1 MPKTAPYFD
10 VAFAPR
16 TKGATIYRWLYD
28 ELRRA
33 MLDGRLGAGKQ
44 LPSSR
49 ALAQQYGVARG
60 TVVAVFE
67 QLAAEGY
74 VETRVGAGSFVRSSL
89 PDRFL
94 RSEAPTRS
102 AARETSGAALSARG
116 KRLAQSPFPVGE
128 SKPSAS
134 AFRTDFPALD
144 VFPTALWS
152 RIAARRL
159 RRATRPLLLSG
170 EALGYRPLREA
181 IAAYLGPARGIA
193 CAADEVVI
201 TSGTQQSLDLVARLV
216 LDEGDRV
223 WVEDPGYPGAVA
235 LLRGLGAEV
244 CPVPVDAD
252 GIDCAEGKRRAEMA
266 KLAYVTPAHQFPLG
280 VALSAARRLELL
292 RWARGANSW
301 IFEDDYDGEYRFA
314 GRPLAALRS
323 LDQSGCVIY
332 AGSFSKTLFPTL
344 RLGYLVVPIR
354 LAAPLAAARSLID
367 RYPPVLEQAVLAD
380 FIAEGH
386 FGRHVRRM
394 RELYARKLE
403 VLRTAVDDELE
414 GLLDLVETR
423 AGLQTVG
430 WLARS
435 IRDQEAERAAAEVGL
450 DVAALSWFALE
461 RKVRPGL
468 MLGFAMADERTL
480 RQGVT
485 KLATVLRKLKRTR
498 APTCSER

>member
-10 VAFAPR
+10 VALAPR
-16 TKGATIYRWLYD
+16 GKETTLYRWLYD

-33 MLDGRLGAGKQ
+33 MLEGRLVAGKQ
-44 LPSSR
+44 MPSSR

-67 QLAAEGY
+67 QLTAEGY
-74 VETRVGAGSFVRSSL
+74 IESRVGAGSFVRQMRPELFL
-89 PDRFL
+89 P
-94 RSEAPTRS
+94 SEAPARP
-102 AARETSGAALSARG
+102 AAVRASGATLSGRG
-116 KRLAQSPFPVGE
+116 RRLAQSPFPVGE
-128 SKPSAS
+128 SKPGAV

-144 VFPTALWS
+144 AFPTALWS
-152 RIAARRL
+152 RVAARRL
-159 RRATRPLLLSG
+159 RRATRSMLSSG

-193 CAADEVVI
+193 CTADEVVI
-201 TSGTQQSLDLVARLV
+201 TSGTQQSLDLIVRLV

-223 WVEDPGYPGAVA
+223 WMEDPGYPGAVA
-235 LLRGLGAEV
+235 LLRGVGADV
-244 CPVPVDAD
+244 CAVPVDAD
-252 GIDCAEGKRRAEMA
+252 GIDCAEGKRRAAAA

-280 VALSAARRLELL
+280 IAMSAARRLELL
-292 RWARGANSW
+292 RWARDANGW
-301 IFEDDYDGEYRFA
+301 IFEDDYDGEYRFS

-323 LDQSGCVIY
+323 LDASGCVIY

-344 RLGYLVVPIR
+344 RLGYLVVPKR

-367 RYPPVLEQAVLAD
+367 RYPPVLDQAVLAD
-380 FIAEGH
+380 FIGEGH

-403 VLRTAVDDELE
+403 VLRSVAAAELP
-414 GLLDLVETR
+414 GLLDLVNTR

-430 WLARS
+430 WLPRS
-435 IRDQEAERAAAEVGL
+435 IRDVEAERAAAEQGI
-450 DVAALSWFALE
+450 DVTALSRFVLQ
-461 RKVRPGL
+461 RKLRPGL
-468 MLGFAMADERTL
+468 MLGFAMADERAL

-485 KLATVLRKLKRTR
+485 KLATAIRKLKR
-498 APTCSER
+498 

>member
-1 MPKTAPYFD
+1 MPKTTPYFD

-16 TKGATIYRWLYD
+16 ARGATIYRWLYD
-28 ELRRA
+28 ELRRS
-33 MLDGRLGAGKQ
+33 MLDGRLTAGTR

-49 ALAQQYGVARG
+49 ALAQQHGIARG

-74 VETRVGAGSFVRSSL
+74 VETRVGAGSFVRRSL
-89 PDRFL
+89 PEKFL
-94 RSEAPTRS
+94 PPEAPARPV
-102 AARETSGAALSARG
+102 AAKASGAGLSARG
-116 KRLAQSPFPVGE
+116 RRLAQSPFPVGE
-128 SKPSAS
+128 SKPGAA

-152 RIAARRL
+152 RVAARRL
-159 RRATRPLLLSG
+159 RRATRTLLLSG

-181 IAAYLGPARGIA
+181 IAGHLGPARGIA
-193 CAADEVVI
+193 CSADDVVV
-201 TSGTQQSLDLVARLV
+201 TSGTQQSLDLVSRLV

-223 WVEDPGYPGAVA
+223 WVEDPGYPGAAA

-252 GIDCAEGKRRAEMA
+252 GIDCAAGVRRARIA

-292 RWARGANSW
+292 RWARGVNAW

-344 RLGYLVVPIR
+344 RLGYLVVPSR
-354 LAAPLAAARSLID
+354 LAPPLAAARSLID
-367 RYPPVLEQAVLAD
+367 RYPPVLDQAVLAD
-380 FIAEGH
+380 FIGEGH
-386 FGRHVRRM
+386 FGRHIRRM

-403 VLRTAVDDELE
+403 VLRTAAATELN

-435 IRDQEAERAAAEVGL
+435 IRDQDAERAAAAEGL
-450 DVAALSWFALE
+450 DVTAVSRFAFE

-485 KLATVLRKLKRTR
+485 KLASVLRKLR
-498 APTCSER
+498 